1 MRRWLIAAAAA
12 AVVFARPLLAQAAP
26 APVFDVAPL
35 EAGAARLFDAQSV
48 IGDGSDL
55 NVVCGR
61 VLLCF
66 QALSALVIV
75 AGLIMRIRNERTQ
88 MQGVAA
94 SLLKVAFIATIPAWR
109 TLVLDT
115 ADVAAASIGYQS
127 AAAGEP
133 SNSVVHELWG
143 LLGQWVPPGS
153 PYLDVLTAQNAAN
166 QPSSGAEKEW
176 GLQAWNWARGV
187 GAADATLFH
196 ALWQAASGSIR
207 ACIIFGSSALMVCCL
222 SAMIML
228 IYLGEMLRYV
238 LFFGGCALLPVF
250 VAGLSV
256 DALRAQSVRFIM
268 GTVTIAFWPLAWA
281 IANVVTHF
289 IVHGTET
296 WIAAVTTKALAG
308 AGLGP
313 ASLATAAPYL
323 AWGVWFAFIGITV
336 ALCLWVFASVFY
348 GPVLIGRAV
357 TAGTAY
363 ISTAIESVP
372 VAESAGRASGNA
384 AGPSAGSAPRVS
396 PGAPTRTTTTVRTLP
411 AIPSASGQRGAPVL
425 GPPAVRVFARLGSAA
440 RPPQM
445 QASEARVSDRRR

>member
-1 MRRWLIAAAAA
+1 MAAAAA
-12 AVVFARPLLAQAAP
+12 AVVFAQPMLAQATS
-26 APVFDVAPL
+26 FDVAPL
-35 EAGAARLFDAQSV
+35 ETSAARQFDAQTL

-66 QALSALVIV
+66 QAMASLVIV
-75 AGLIMRIRNERTQ
+75 AGLVRRMRNERTQ
-88 MQGVAA
+88 MQGVAS

-109 TLVLDT
+109 TLVMDT
-115 ADVAAASIGYQS
+115 ADVAAGSIGYHS
-127 AAAGEP
+127 AVGGDP
-133 SNSVVHELWG
+133 STSVAHDLWG

-166 QPSSGAEKEW
+166 QPSSGQEKEW

-207 ACIIFGSSALMVCCL
+207 ACIVFGGSALMVCCL

-238 LFFGGCALLPVF
+238 LFFGGCALLPLF
-250 VAGLSV
+250 IAGLSV

-268 GTVTIAFWPLAWA
+268 GTGAIAFWPLPWA
-281 IANVVTHF
+281 IANVVTRF

-296 WIAAVTTKALAG
+296 WISAVTTKALAG

-323 AWGVWFAFIGITV
+323 AWGVWFVFIGLTV
-336 ALCLWVFASVFY
+336 TLCLWVFASVFY

-357 TAGTAY
+357 TAGTGY
-363 ISTAIESVP
+363 ISTAFESVP
-372 VAESAGRASGNA
+372 VAESAARSSDNA
-384 AGPSAGSAPRVS
+384 ATANLASSARVS
-396 PGAPTRTTTTVRTLP
+396 VALQTRATPAVRSSPATPTLN
-411 AIPSASGQRGAPVL
+411 GQRGAPVL
-425 GPPAVRVFARLGSAA
+425 GPAAVRVYAPLGSAL
-440 RPPQM
+440 
-445 QASEARVSDRRR
+445 RVTQRRTTETKLGHSRR

>member
-1 MRRWLIAAAAA
+1 MRRWLIAVG
-12 AVVFARPLLAQAAP
+12 AVAVAFARPMLAETAP
-26 APVFDVAPL
+26 APSFDVAPL
-35 EAGAARLFDAQSV
+35 EASAARLFDAQTL

-88 MQGVAA
+88 MQGVA
-94 SLLKVAFIATIPAWR
+94 STLLKVAFIATIPAWR

-115 ADVAAASIGYQS
+115 ADVAAGSIGYHS
-127 AAAGEP
+127 AVAGDP
-133 SNSVVHELWG
+133 STSVAHELWG

-166 QPSSGAEKEW
+166 LPASGQEKEW
-176 GLQAWNWARGV
+176 GLEAWNWARGV

-207 ACIIFGSSALMVCCL
+207 ACIVFGGSALMVCCL

-238 LFFGGCALLPVF
+238 LFFGGCALLPLF

-268 GTVTIAFWPLAWA
+268 GTVAIAFWPLSWA
-281 IANVVTHF
+281 IADVVTRF
-289 IVHGTET
+289 IVHGTQT
-296 WIAAVTTKALAG
+296 WISAVTTKALAG
-308 AGLGP
+308 AGLAP

-323 AWGVWFAFIGITV
+323 AWGVWFVFIGITL

-357 TAGTAY
+357 TAGTGY

-372 VAESAGRASGNA
+372 VVETAARSSGHAATGNLAS
-384 AGPSAGSAPRVS
+384 PPRV
-396 PGAPTRTTTTVRTLP
+396 AIAVQTRATTTVRSSPPVPTLN
-411 AIPSASGQRGAPVL
+411 GQRGAPVL
-425 GPPAVRVFARLGSAA
+425 GPPAVRVYAPLGSALRA
-440 RPPQM
+440 SQMRTSETKFGHRRP
-445 QASEARVSDRRR
+445 